1 MDISLQILLFV
12 ALLILLA
19 KAAGEVCFRLGMPL
33 VLGELLAGVVL
44 GPTLINIWRF
54 SWFADTKAVA
64 GSHAFSLPAAVHVL
78 AQIGV
83 VILMFLAGLETD
95 TELMKATAA
104 PAFWAATGGV
114 LLPLVGGAAVVH
126 GLGFGWG
133 EAIFLGTV
141 LTATSVSITAQTL
154 MNMNRLRSKAGTT
167 ILGAA
172 VIDDVLGLI
181 VLSVVF
187 AVEFRSGQAGGSP
200 WIGAGLVG
208 GRILVFSALAFLF
221 GPRLIRGAFRYA
233 KHFRGSHTA
242 VAVSLGIAFIFAFAA
257 EAGGGMAAITG
268 AYLAGLFIAATPHR
282 KEVIEEIRS
291 LSNALFGPLFFC
303 SVGLEIN
310 AWNLGGKLELV
321 FLVLAVA
328 LVGKVIGCGAG
339 ALLQGFSRRESL
351 VVGVGMIPRGE
362 VGLITANIGWAAGVI
377 PGDIYALLVV
387 VVLFT
392 TLVTPVLLKV
402 SLPAG
407 RPDEFVSA
415 SALASEIAEGS

>member
-12 ALLILLA
+12 AVLILLA

-33 VLGELLAGVVL
+33 VLGELLAGVLL

-181 VLSVVF
+181 VLSVVI

-200 WIGAGLVG
+200 WIGAGLVV

-233 KHFRGSHTA
+233 KHFQGPHTA
-242 VAVSLGIAFIFAFAA
+242 VAVSLGIAFILAFAA

-310 AWNLGGKLELV
+310 AWNLGGKLKL
-321 FLVLAVA
+321 FLLVLAIA

-407 RPDEFVSA
+407 RPDELVSA
-415 SALASEIAEGS
+415 STLASEMAEGS